1 LIIVRLH
8 RQAKVQVLWGND
20 DDRARFP
27 HIGQIAMFQVRIV
40 QMVGVLFPNAIGS
53 LGMKSWHKV
62 AFALTSFGALL
73 ASLAEAGDTNDAH
86 TASLPIAA
94 GNVTARGLSVLTY
107 NIHGMPWPF
116 ATDRLG
122 AFEQIEDRLIRMRG
136 IGTQPRIIVLQEA
149 FTDRAREIGA
159 NSGYRFVVDGPS
171 RDQIGSNPQ
180 SERET
185 KFAAATSF
193 IKGETIG
200 KWLGSGLQILSDYPI
215 LSVRRAAFP
224 SFACAGYDCL
234 ANKGALLVTVRVPGQ
249 AQPVTIVTTHMN
261 SKRASGVSE
270 ARSSL
275 AYQLQAA
282 ALERFVQANH
292 DLASPII
299 FAGDFNASNLNRRQI
314 LAQETVAPLLSG
326 NRNRMKNGLAEITG
340 RVHAWPPG
348 LKAEVDTIAT
358 RGRDWQFFASGIKAA
373 LAPHSISVPFGRDAD
388 GTMLSDHMGLT
399 ISYDLQSKG

>member
-1 LIIVRLH
+1 
-8 RQAKVQVLWGND
+8 
-20 DDRARFP
+20 
-27 HIGQIAMFQVRIV
+27 
-40 QMVGVLFPNAIGS
+40 
-53 LGMKSWHKV
+53 MKSWHKV
-62 AFALTSFGALL
+62 ALGLVSSGALL
-73 ASLAEAGDTNDAH
+73 ASLAEASDTPDARA
-86 TASLPIAA
+86 ASLPIVLS
-94 GNVTARGLSVLTY
+94 NMPEQGLSVLTY
-107 NIHGMPWPF
+107 NVRGMPWPF
-116 ATDRLG
+116 ATGRDG
-122 AFEQIEDRLIRMRG
+122 AFAQIEDRLIRMRSA
-136 IGTQPRIIVLQEA
+136 GTHPRIIVLQEA
-149 FTDRAREIGA
+149 FTDRAREIGPNA
-159 NSGYRFVVDGPS
+159 GYRFMVEGPS

-180 SERET
+180 SEKEA

-200 KWLGSGLQILSDYPI
+200 KWLSSGLQILSDYPI

-234 ANKGALLVTVRVPGQ
+234 ANKGALLVTVRIPGQ

-270 ARSSL
+270 ARSSV

-314 LAQETVAPLLSG
+314 LAQETVAPLLPG
-326 NRNRMKNGLAEITG
+326 NRDRMKSGLAEITG
-340 RVHAWPPG
+340 SVRAWPSG

-373 LAPHSISVPFGRDAD
+373 LVPHSISVPFGREAD